1 MSVVVVQPLS
11 RVWLFVTPMDCS
23 TPSSPVLHCLPEF
36 TQTPVHWVGD
46 AVQPSHPLSPHFPPA
61 LPDISDGEESACN
74 AGDLGSSL
82 GQKDPL
88 EKGMATHSSIIA
100 WRIPWTEE
108 PGRLQSM
115 GSQRVR
121 HDWVTFY
128 LRFSYNSLFC
138 LCIYFFLLFS
148 DFKHIVWNCHL
159 FPSGIYVS
167 QVHEFCYLLLLL
179 SLSGP
184 CVFLGHL

>member
-1 MSVVVVQPLS
+1 MSIELVMLSNHLILCHPVFLLPFLISQMVKNLPAMQETWVQ
-11 RVWLFVTPMDCS
+11 
-23 TPSSPVLHCLPEF
+23 
-36 TQTPVHWVGD
+36 
-46 AVQPSHPLSPHFPPA
+46 
-61 LPDISDGEESACN
+61 
-74 AGDLGSSL
+74 SL
-82 GQKDPL
+82 VQKDPL
-88 EKGMATHSSIIA
+88 EKGMATHSSILA

-148 DFKHIVWNCHL
+148 DFKHIVWNYHL
-159 FPSGIYVS
+159 FPSGIYAS
-167 QVHEFCYLLLLL
+167 QMHEFCYLLLLL
-179 SLSGP
+179 SLSWP